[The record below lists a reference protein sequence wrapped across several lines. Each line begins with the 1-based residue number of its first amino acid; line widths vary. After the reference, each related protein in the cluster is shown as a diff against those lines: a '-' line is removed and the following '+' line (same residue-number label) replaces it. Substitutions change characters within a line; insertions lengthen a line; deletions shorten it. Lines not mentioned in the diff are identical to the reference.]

1 MFLRHFIVF
10 SFIALLAGCAGF
22 GARESVEGHG
32 NPAQWREHKQQ
43 LTALDGW
50 QINGKIGIRA
60 PKDSGSGTLFWLQ
73 RQDYYDIRLS
83 GPLGRGA
90 ARLTGR
96 PGKVSLEVANQGR
109 YDAPNPEV
117 LLEEQLGWKL
127 PVSNLAWWVR
137 GLPAPDS
144 KSKLTLDADSRL
156 ASLEQ
161 DGWQVEYTT
170 YTQQNGFW
178 LPEKI
183 KLHGTDLDVTLV
195 IKEWQPRKLG
205 Q

>member
-1 MFLRHFIVF
+1 MFLRHLIVF
-10 SFIALLAGCAGF
+10 SLIALLAGCSGF
-22 GARESVEGHG
+22 GTRESVEGHG
-32 NPAQWREHKQQ
+32 SPALWREHKQQ
-43 LTALDGW
+43 LAGLDGW

-96 PGKVSLEVANQGR
+96 PGQVALEVANQGR
-109 YDAPNPEV
+109 YEAPTPEA
-117 LLEEQLGWKL
+117 LLEEQLGWNL
-127 PVSNLAWWVR
+127 PVSHLAWWVR

-144 KSKLTLDADSRL
+144 KSHLTLDGDSRL
-156 ASLEQ
+156 SNLEQ
-161 DGWQVEYTT
+161 DNWQVEYLS
-170 YTQQNGFW
+170 YAQQSGYW
-178 LPEKI
+178 LPERI
-183 KLHGTDLDVTLV
+183 KLHGRDLDVTLV